1 MSEENVEIVRR
12 AYEQWQRG
20 GETVDAIPVEL
31 YADDVE
37 WDISGYP
44 TVDLP
49 SRGSGRAK
57 LFDLFGT
64 YFSGWTSYQAEV
76 TERIDAGENVVGV
89 VHEKVGVG
97 DSGEFVERDLF
108 QVWTLRDGLV
118 VKWRVFQTRDQ
129 ALEAAGLR
137 E

>member
-12 AYEQWQRG
+12 AWEQWQRS
-20 GETVDAIPVEL
+20 GETFDAIPVEF

-49 SRGSGRAK
+49 SRGSGRDK
-57 LFDLFGT
+57 LLDLFGT
-64 YFSGWTSYQAEV
+64 YLSGWTSYQAEV
-76 TERIDAGENVVGV
+76 TGFIDAGEDVVGV

-97 DSGEFVERDLF
+97 DSGAFVERDLF
-108 QVWTLRDGLV
+108 QVWTFRDGMI
-118 VKWRVFQTRDQ
+118 VKWRVFETREQ

>member
-1 MSEENVEIVRR
+1 MSEENIEIVRR
-12 AYEQWQRG
+12 SFEQWQRG
-20 GETVDAIPVEL
+20 GGRVEAIPVEA
-31 YADDVE
+31 YADDVD

-49 SRGSGRAK
+49 SRGSGRDK
-57 LFDLFGT
+57 LLDLFGT

-76 TERIDAGENVVGV
+76 TEFIDAGENVVGV

-108 QVWTLRDGLV
+108 QVWTFRDGMI
-118 VKWRVFQTRDQ
+118 VKWRVFETRKQ
-129 ALEAAGLR
+129 AHEAAGLS

>member
-1 MSEENVEIVRR
+1 MELVRR

-20 GETVDAIPVEL
+20 GKTVDAIPVEL

-49 SRGSGRAK
+49 SRGNGRDK

-64 YFSGWTSYQAEV
+64 YFSGWTSYQAQV
-76 TERIDAGENVVGV
+76 TESIDAGENVVGV

-97 DSGEFVERDLF
+97 DSGESVERDLF
-108 QVWTLRDGLV
+108 QVWTFRDGMV
-118 VKWRVFQTRDQ
+118 VKWRVFETREK
-129 ALEAAGLR
+129 ALEAAGLS